1 MEIVVRQSVTDKII
15 NFFWPAHRN
24 FSAGAAWPIPQKSGK
39 GHRAVR
45 YKSDHPQTQ
54 HTSGFPLLSL
64 AEPPAPNDTETIKE
78 AEAIRSLIHQ
88 TLEEGGAFSL
98 WRMPK
103 SEEKVLFICN
113 SGTVELD
120 ELNLEESEQGFVFAP
135 FQPDQ
140 KKIFLKADL
149 VYKFKGGEMIDAP
162 DFFTSKTIAP
172 EQVDSNEEKKINYH
186 TSKTQTQKPS
196 DYEQLVQAGIQHI
209 EDKVLEKIV
218 PSRFK
223 EVPLP
228 ESFDLIQAFDTLCSQ
243 HPNAMVSLFS
253 SPATGTWLGAT
264 PELLVSIDS
273 NSKFKT
279 HALAGTLPYSPEM
292 DLKSVAWTQK
302 EIEEQALVCR
312 YIINCFKKIR
322 LREYLEHGPKTV
334 VAGNVMHL
342 KTDYEVDMKEVN
354 FPQLGSVMLKLLHPT
369 SAVCG
374 MPLEASIKF
383 LKEHEGYDREF
394 YSGYLGPVNYQ
405 NESSIFVNLRCM
417 QLLEEKARLYAG
429 AGVTVDSI
437 PEKEWEETEIKMKN
451 MLGVLI
457 QIS

>member
-1 MEIVVRQSVTDKII
+1 MEVALGQQMYNKLI
-15 NFFWPAHRN
+15 NLFL
-24 FSAGAAWPIPQKSGK
+24 AAWPSEAQ
-39 GHRAVR
+39 GHRAIR
-45 YKSDHPQTQ
+45 YKSGHAKGQ

-64 AEPPAPNDTETIKE
+64 AEPPAPNYSETLKETEVIK
-78 AEAIRSLIHQ
+78 SLINQ
-88 TLEEGGAFSL
+88 TLEQGGAFSL

-113 SGTVELD
+113 SGIIKRD
-120 ELNLEESEQGFVFAP
+120 EISLEESEPGFVFAP

-149 VYKFKGGEMIDAP
+149 AYKFKAGELVEAP
-162 DFFTSKTIAP
+162 DSYQNKSIKSEGTDP
-172 EQVDSNEEKKINYH
+172 QEKKIKYY
-186 TSKTQTQKPS
+186 TSKQQHQKSS
-196 DYEQLVQAGIQHI
+196 DYKQLVQQGIQQI
-209 EDKVLEKIV
+209 EAGVLEKIV

-223 EVPLP
+223 EVELP
-228 ESFDLIQAFDTLCSQ
+228 KTFDLVQAFNSLCDKHS
-243 HPNAMVSLFS
+243 NAMVSLFS
-253 SPATGTWLGAT
+253 SPNTGTWLGAT
-264 PELLVSIDS
+264 PELLVSIDRD
-273 NSKFKT
+273 SKFKT
-279 HALAGTLPYSPEM
+279 HALAGTLPYSPNM

-322 LREYLEHGPKTV
+322 LREYLEQGPKTI

-374 MPLEASIKF
+374 MPLDASIQF

-417 QLLEEKARLYAG
+417 QLLEDKARLYAG
-429 AGVTVDSI
+429 AGVTVDSV
-437 PEKEWEETEIKMKN
+437 PEKEWEETEMKMKN
-451 MLGVLI
+451 MLGVLA
-457 QIS
+457 STDLK

>member
-1 MEIVVRQSVTDKII
+1 MEGVVRQSITDKII
-15 NFFWPAHRN
+15 NFLL
-24 FSAGAAWPIPQKSGK
+24 AAWPSEAQGQ
-39 GHRAVR
+39 RAVDSR
-45 YKSDHPQTQ
+45 HPS
-54 HTSGFPLLSL
+54 HTPFRDSTMPPSL
-64 AEPPAPNDTETIKE
+64 AEPPAPNDIETIKE
-78 AEAIRSLIHQ
+78 AEVIKSLVGQ
-88 TLEEGGAFSL
+88 TLAEGGAFSL
-98 WRMPK
+98 WRMPR

-113 SGTVELD
+113 SGTTELD
-120 ELNLEESEQGFVFAP
+120 EVNLEESESGFVFAP

-149 VYKFKGGEMIDAP
+149 VYKFKAGKLVAAP
-162 DFFTSKTIAP
+162 DSYQNKSIKS
-172 EQVDSNEEKKINYH
+172 EGVDLPEKKIKYY
-186 TSKTQTQKPS
+186 TSKQHHQKTS
-196 DYEQLVQAGIQHI
+196 NYKQLVQRGIQQI
-209 EDKVLEKIV
+209 EAGALEKIV

-223 EVPLP
+223 ETPLT
-228 ESFDLIQAFDTLCSQ
+228 ESFDLTQAFDTLCTK
-243 HPNAMVSLFS
+243 HPNAMVSLIS
-253 SPATGTWLGAT
+253 APATGTWLGAT

-279 HALAGTLPYSPEM
+279 HALAGTLPYSPDM

-322 LREYLEHGPKTV
+322 LREYLEQGPKTV

-342 KTDYEVDMKEVN
+342 KTDYEVDTKEVD

-374 MPLEASIKF
+374 MPLEASIQF

-417 QLLEEKARLYAG
+417 QLLEDKARLYAG
-429 AGVTVDSI
+429 AGVTIDSI
-437 PEKEWEETEIKMKN
+437 PEKELEETEIKMKN
-451 MLGVLI
+451 MLGVLANDLK
-457 QIS
+457 